1 MASGAGALSEGPNP
15 AVMGTYGRF
24 NIVFE
29 RGEGSWLI
37 SNQGERYLD
46 FGSGIA
52 VNTLGHAH
60 PDLISALT
68 EQAAKVWHTS
78 NLYRIEGQERLAEM
92 LCEAS
97 FAEAVFFCNSG
108 AEACEGAIKLA
119 RRYHFANGQPERNRI
134 ITFEGSFHGRTL
146 ATIAAAGNPKH
157 LEGFGPE
164 APGFDRLPFADH
176 DAVEKAIT
184 DETAAI
190 MIEPV
195 MGEGGIKA
203 IPKECLQG
211 LRALCDK
218 HGLLLV
224 IDEVQTGIGRSG
236 KLFAHEWADIKPDV
250 MAIAKGIGGGF
261 PLGTVMATNEAA
273 KGMVP
278 GTHGSTFGGNPLG
291 VAVGCAVLA
300 AVLKDGFLEDVQ
312 QKASRLR
319 QALAELED
327 KYPDMVEE
335 VRGLGLLTGL
345 KLKPAVGDVVNACF
359 EEKLLTVPAG
369 DNVIRLIPPL
379 NVSNDELSDAV
390 SRIGK
395 AFEKVRQ
402 K

>member
-261 PLGTVMATNEAA
+261 PLGAVMATNEAA